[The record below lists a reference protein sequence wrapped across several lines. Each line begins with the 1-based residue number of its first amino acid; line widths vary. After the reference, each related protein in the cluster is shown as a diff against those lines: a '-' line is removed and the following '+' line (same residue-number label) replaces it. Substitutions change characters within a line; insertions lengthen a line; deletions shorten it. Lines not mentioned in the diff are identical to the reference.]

1 MDEMTVDE
9 KIQQKLKLEQLKKRH
24 AGEYQKVR
32 TALQAAVKDTNT
44 QIVLRHLAKIC
55 GFFKSD
61 IVVNPTTNEVNPIAS
76 LHNEARRTVYLDI
89 RRMLS
94 DDIRRLIESK
104 DEENHG

>member
-1 MDEMTVDE
+1 MAEPTVDE

-24 AGEYQKVR
+24 AEEYQRVR
-32 TALQAAVKDTNT
+32 TALQAAVKDSNT

-61 IVVNPTTNEVNPIAS
+61 IIVNPTTNEINPIAT

-89 RRMLS
+89 RRMMS
-94 DDIRRLIESK
+94 DDIRRVIEAK
-104 DEENHG
+104 GEEEHG